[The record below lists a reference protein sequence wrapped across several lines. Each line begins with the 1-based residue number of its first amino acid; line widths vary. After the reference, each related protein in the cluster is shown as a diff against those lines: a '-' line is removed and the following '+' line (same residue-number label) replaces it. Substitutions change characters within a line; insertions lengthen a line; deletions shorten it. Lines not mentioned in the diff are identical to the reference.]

1 MFDKNYIRV
10 VAFLTKI
17 LAYNILDYEK
27 EFVLEWANEHPD
39 VQVDFNSIELH
50 DDTVHLAKGYDGIDY
65 RQRSKLTDS
74 PDLYKKLHE
83 YGIHQLALRSAGV
96 DSCNLDWAKENG
108 LTVTNVPSYSPR
120 AVAEMTLTHAMN
132 LIRHI
137 PQFQKRMRQ
146 NDYIVTGLRST
157 EISNMTIGIIGVGRI
172 GSTVAKIFK
181 ELGAKR
187 VLGNDIKENDDY
199 RDLVEY
205 TTKED
210 IYKNADLITMHT
222 YMSDDNYH
230 MISTDQFKQMKNT
243 ALFVN
248 CSRGPIVDTDALVK
262 ALETGEIAGAGID
275 VIQDE
280 TKIFNQSFP
289 GAKEIPLPV
298 YTKLMNMEN
307 VFLTPHVAFYTDHA
321 VKNMVKQS
329 LDDTLLEISG
339 KPSPHRINV

>member
-1 MFDKNYIRV
+1 MVD
-10 VAFLTKI
+10 FLKKI
-17 LAYNILDYEK
+17 LAYNILDYER
-27 EFVLEWANEHPD
+27 EFVVEWAAEHPD

-50 DDTVHLAKGYDGIDY
+50 DDTVHLAEGYDGIDY
-65 RQRSKLTDS
+65 RQRSQLTDGS
-74 PDLYKKLHE
+74 DLYKKLHD

-96 DSCNLDWAKENG
+96 DSCNLKYAKENG

-137 PQFQKRMRQ
+137 PQFQKRIRQ
-146 NDYIVTGLRST
+146 NDYVVNGLRSK
-157 EISNMTIGIIGVGRI
+157 EISNLTVGIIGVGRI

-181 ELGAKR
+181 ALGAKR
-187 VLGNDIKENDDY
+187 VLGNDIKENDDF
-199 RDLVEY
+199 RDLVDY

-222 YMSDDNYH
+222 YMSDQNYH
-230 MISTDQFKQMKNT
+230 MIGKDQFEKMKNT
-243 ALFVN
+243 ALFIN
-248 CSRGPIVDTDALVK
+248 CSRGPIVDTDALVN
-262 ALETGEIAGAGID
+262 ALETGQIAGAGID

-280 TKIFNQSFP
+280 TKIFNQSFVRED
-289 GAKEIPLPV
+289 KIPLPV
-298 YTKLMNMEN
+298 YTKLMNMDN

-329 LDDTLLEISG
+329 LDDTLMEISG
-339 KPSPHRINV
+339 KESPHRINV